1 MLPIDPILSDVVRSL
16 ATTPRLVLEA
26 PPGAGKTTRVPRAL
40 LDAGTRGEIV
50 VLEPRRL
57 ATRMAARRV
66 ADDLGEKVGETVG
79 YQVRFEDVS
88 SERTRI
94 RFVTEG
100 VLTRRLVAGGDL
112 EGVGA
117 VVLDEFHERHLQGD
131 VALALV
137 RRLART
143 SRPDLQIVVM
153 SATLDAGPVA
163 AFLDA
168 PSIRAEGR
176 SYPVDVEHLTAP
188 DDRPV
193 ASQVASAVRRLVHE
207 GLDGDVLVFLPG
219 AAEIRKTIETCE
231 KLASEHD
238 LLLVP
243 LHGDLSPADQD
254 RAVRRADRRKIIVST
269 NVAESSVTIDGVV
282 AVVDSGLAR
291 VASHAPWS
299 GLSKLVVARVSRAS
313 AIQRAG
319 RAGRTRP
326 GRCLRLYTK
335 GDFENRPEH
344 DAPEILRVDLAQLTL
359 DLGAANVGDIAWLD
373 APPARALDAA
383 RTLLGRLGAFDASGN
398 VTELGRSM
406 ARFGVH
412 PRQARIVLEG
422 VKRGVADA
430 ACTAAALLA
439 ERDIRV
445 AARTRVGGPRG
456 ATGAA
461 TERSDVV
468 AMLDAFREAR
478 DSRFSQ
484 SSMRAAGLDPGATLA
499 VERGRD
505 ALARIAKRERGGDEA
520 YDDEAA
526 LLMCVLAG
534 YPDRVARRVRARTL
548 ALGGGGSADLA
559 DSSAVRDA
567 PWLVAVDAEE
577 PRAGGRTLVR
587 IASEIEP
594 DWLLEMFDVRV
605 SIEVSW
611 DAQASRVAAV
621 ERMTYDGLVVD
632 ESPAKGDAARSEM
645 ARVLADAALARGAR
659 AFAPDGELDRWVA
672 RARFAASVDASV
684 RAPSDDDVRAVLTE
698 LCDGAKS
705 FAELREAGLLD
716 LLRARFGPAAI
727 VDRLA
732 PERVTF
738 TAGRAAAVD
747 YEEGKPPWVESYL
760 QDFFGMAAT
769 PRVGD
774 GQVALVVH
782 LWAPNKRAVQVT
794 SDLAGFWQR
803 HYPAIRKELMRKYP
817 RHNWPEDPTKP
828 APRFAKEARK

>member
-1 MLPIDPILSDVVRSL
+1 MLPIDPILPDIVRSL
-16 ATTPRLVLEA
+16 EGTPRLVLEA

-40 LDAGTRGEIV
+40 LDAGVKGEIV

-57 ATRMAARRV
+57 ATRMAASRV
-66 ADDLGEKVGETVG
+66 AEELGEKVGETVG
-79 YQVRFEDVS
+79 YQVRFEDMS
-88 SERTRI
+88 SPKTRI

-112 EGVGA
+112 AGVGA
-117 VVLDEFHERHLQGD
+117 VILDEFHERHLQGD

-137 RRLART
+137 RRLATT
-143 SRPDLQIVVM
+143 SRPDLRVVVM

-176 SYPVDVEHLTAP
+176 SYAVDVEHLAAA

-313 AIQRAG
+313 ATQRAG

-335 GDFENRPEH
+335 GDFDGRPEH

-359 DLGAANVGDIAWLD
+359 DLGAAKVGDVAWLD
-373 APPARALDAA
+373 APPPRALDAA
-383 RTLLGRLGAFDASGN
+383 RALLGRLGAFDASGD
-398 VTELGRSM
+398 VTDLGRSM
-406 ARFGVH
+406 ARLGVH

-422 VKRGVADA
+422 VKRGVVDA

-445 AARTRVGGPRG
+445 GARTRVGGPRG
-456 ATGAA
+456 QTGAA
-461 TERSDVV
+461 TERSDVI

-478 DSRFSQ
+478 ESRFSQ

-505 ALARIAKRERGGDEA
+505 ALARLAKRERPGEES

-526 LLMCVLAG
+526 LLACILAG
-534 YPDRVARRVRARTL
+534 YPDRVARRVRARAL

-567 PWLVAVDAEE
+567 PWMVAVDAEE
-577 PRAGGRTLVR
+577 PRPGARTLVR
-587 IASEIEP
+587 TASEIEP

-611 DAQASRVAAV
+611 DAQSSRVSAV

-632 ESPAKGDAARSEM
+632 ESPAKGGAARAEM
-645 ARVLADAALARGAR
+645 ARALADAAVTRGAR
-659 AFAPDGELDRWVA
+659 AFAPDGELDRWLA
-672 RARFAASVDASV
+672 RARFAASIDPSV
-684 RAPSDDDVRAVLTE
+684 RAPTDDDVRALLVE
-698 LCDGAKS
+698 LSDGLKS

-716 LLRARFGPAAI
+716 LLRARFGPGAV

-738 TAGRAAAVD
+738 TAGRGAAVD

-774 GQVALVVH
+774 GRVALVVH

-817 RHNWPEDPTKP
+817 RHNWPDDPTQP
-828 APRFAKEARK
+828 APRFAKRG